1 MLMGP
6 SVFGGVCFGFE
17 HGLLARRISTR
28 IHCEKLHLNCAFHCT
43 SALHYTDMGNRGCG
57 CERGPSPRGSS
68 QPPHRPPARV
78 VCSAGKSPPLV
89 AQLAGV
95 ASNPPLLRFHG
106 PLVVPCPAVPAV
118 SPSPLQSSDPGRPVI
133 PPLHLHLRL
142 RYTSTS
148 VTPPLQHH
156 NIIA

>member
-57 CERGPSPRGSS
+57 WEGGPSPRGSS

-78 VCSAGKSPPLV
+78 VCSAGKSLPLV

-95 ASNPPLLRFHG
+95 ASNP
-106 PLVVPCPAVPAV
+106 
-118 SPSPLQSSDPGRPVI
+118 SPLTPGAPSS
-133 PPLHLHLRL
+133 LHS
-142 RYTSTS
+142 TSTS
-148 VTPPLQHH
+148 ASITPPPPLNLHY
-156 NIIA
+156 NITTSYRSV